1 MIIYVDRNGESH
13 SVEQTHVIALKLN
26 DMRDDLHEVVS
37 TTWESIKAVV
47 AVVLAAE
54 NLFQKIVEKIR
65 EAYKA
70 IGSWFDEWA
79 EITEDRQQRIPKSVW
94 PKEKKRSKAEI
105 RMINT
110 IDQRATIK
118 RRTTDRR

>member
-1 MIIYVDRNGESH
+1 MIV
-13 SVEQTHVIALKLN
+13 
-26 DMRDDLHEVVS
+26 HEVVS